1 MKNNLLNIKT
11 PAQDEA
17 DVLKCD
23 YGLEN
28 HGFTDLNTIYWNLP
42 PEALYEEIT
51 FRREGHIT
59 AQGAITVS
67 SGKHTARAANDKFI
81 VREPSTEDSIWWGE
95 YNRPYDSQRFDELYN
110 RMLGYAQGRDV
121 FVQDCSVCADPDYR
135 LPIRIITEYAWHGL
149 FARNMFLCP
158 TNAEEYRQHV
168 PAFTLIAIPSF
179 KAIESIDGTNS
190 ETFIGLNFEKNL
202 AIIGSSAYGGE
213 IKKSIFT
220 VLNYLLPLQDVL
232 SMHCS
237 ANVGPEGDS
246 ALFFG
251 LSGTGKTSLSADTS
265 RALVG
270 DDEHGWSDNGI
281 FNFEGGCYAKVIR
294 LSSTAEPEIYAAT
307 QRFGTILENVV
318 YDPVTRGIDLDD
330 STHTENTRASYSLAC
345 IENAV
350 PEKMA
355 PHPKNIILLTCDASG
370 VMPPI
375 AKLSPSQA
383 LYQFVSG
390 YTAKVGGTE
399 VGVGDEPEITFS
411 TCFGAPFMVHHPSR
425 YADLLKG
432 KIERHGVKTWL
443 INTGW
448 VGGPYGVGQRISI
461 NHTRTL
467 LNAALSGALL
477 EVEYK
482 KDPVFGFEVPLS
494 CEGVP
499 AELLDPSSS
508 WPSKE
513 EYQEKYRLLSTRFIE
528 NFQRFAPE
536 FPPEVR
542 EAGPMI

>member
-1 MKNNLLNIKT
+1 MTNNLLNIKT
-11 PAQDEA
+11 PAQAEA
-17 DVLKCD
+17 DALECD
-23 YGLEN
+23 YGLDN
-28 HGFTDLNTIYWNLP
+28 HGLTDLNIIYWNLST
-42 PEALYEEIT
+42 ESLYEEIT

-59 AQGAITVS
+59 HQGAIAVS

-81 VREPSTEDSIWWGE
+81 VREPSTEEDIWWGE
-95 YNRPYDSQRFDELYN
+95 YNRPYDMQKFDELYN
-110 RMLGYAQGRDV
+110 RMLGYVQGRDI
-121 FVQDCSVCADPDYR
+121 FVQDCYVGADPEYR
-135 LPIRIITEYAWHGL
+135 IPIRIITEYAWHSL
-149 FARNMFLCP
+149 FARNMFLLPQC
-158 TNAEEYRQHV
+158 AEEYQQHI
-168 PAFTLIAIPSF
+168 PAFTLVAVPSF
-179 KAIESIDGTNS
+179 KAIEIIDGTNS

-220 VLNYLLPLQDVL
+220 VLNYLLPLQGVM

-237 ANVGPEGDS
+237 ANVGPEGDA

-251 LSGTGKTSLSADTS
+251 LSGTGKTTLSADPT
-265 RALVG
+265 RRLVG
-270 DDEHGWSDNGI
+270 DDEHGWSDKGI
-281 FNFEGGCYAKVIR
+281 FNFEGGSYAKVIR
-294 LSSTAEPEIYAAT
+294 LSSSAEPEIYAAT

-318 YDPVTRGIDLDD
+318 FDPVTRKIDLNDNE
-330 STHTENTRASYSLAC
+330 HTENTRASYPLAYF
-345 IENAV
+345 ENAV

-355 PHPKNIILLTCDASG
+355 GHPKNIVLLTFDASG

-432 KIERHGVKTWL
+432 KIERHGVNTWL
-443 INTGW
+443 LNTGW
-448 VGGPYGVGQRISI
+448 VGGPYGVGERISI
-461 NHTRTL
+461 SYTRAL

-477 EVEYK
+477 DVEYK
-482 KDPVFGFEVPLS
+482 KDPIFGFEVPVS

-499 AELLDPSSS
+499 ADVLDPSSS

-513 EYQEKYRLLSTRFIE
+513 EYLEKYHLLASRFID
-528 NFQRFAPE
+528 NFKRFAPD
-536 FPPEVR
+536 FPPEVC
-542 EAGPMI
+542 ESGPVI